1 MFNWN
6 LGLFSER
13 SLEDI
18 NECTY
23 DPPYVG
29 KGSAP
34 GWAAGSSKQVEQIT
48 DGIPD
53 YSAPASD
60 DYGGYGDDYAYDYR
74 RRRSAGRQKRFDM
87 NAAYG
92 KIITNSPERDVLFC
106 LGGDYYGDTYGA
118 DSYGYGDDYYG
129 GTYDPVVLECL
140 ANDPSGGH
148 DANAWIKTP
157 GKFKMSYIFTNLI
170 SNIFKNEFLIGPF
183 R

>member
-1 MFNWN
+1 MLVHLLIQLTIFNWPPKSIVKLVLISFLIHLVTEVRLHFNIRPYDIGIILLRNVLN
-6 LGLFSER
+6 LNSGLFSER

-87 NAAYG
+87 NAYG
-92 KIITNSPERDVLFC
+92 KIIICFPEKDNNF
-106 LGGDYYGDTYGA
+106 
-118 DSYGYGDDYYG
+118 
-129 GTYDPVVLECL
+129 
-140 ANDPSGGH
+140 
-148 DANAWIKTP
+148 
-157 GKFKMSYIFTNLI
+157 F
-170 SNIFKNEFLIGPF
+170 F
-183 R
+183 RWW

>member
-1 MFNWN
+1 MILVFLRNVLNFN

-87 NAAYG
+87 NAYG
-92 KIITNSPERDVLFC
+92 KIIICFPEKD
-106 LGGDYYGDTYGA
+106 
-118 DSYGYGDDYYG
+118 
-129 GTYDPVVLECL
+129 
-140 ANDPSGGH
+140 N
-148 DANAWIKTP
+148 N
-157 GKFKMSYIFTNLI
+157 
-170 SNIFKNEFLIGPF
+170 FLL
-183 R
+183 RWW

>member
-1 MFNWN
+1 MLN
-6 LGLFSER
+6 LNSGLFSER

-87 NAAYG
+87 GAYG
-92 KIITNSPERDVLFC
+92 KIIICFLEKDVNLC
-106 LGGDYYGDTYGA
+106 VKAVVIIMAIPTEQVIHMVTA
-118 DSYGYGDDYYG
+118 M
-129 GTYDPVVLECL
+129 TTTVVLTIQL
-140 ANDPSGGH
+140 FLNVLLMIPLVATMLMLGLKHPVSSK
-148 DANAWIKTP
+148 I
-157 GKFKMSYIFTNLI
+157 IFLHV
-170 SNIFKNEFLIGPF
+170 
-183 R
+183 